1 LGLGHTTRALAIASH
16 LTQGNADCSVLLVTD
31 LPIIGRFHFP
41 PNVDYVRLPGIAQRG
56 DSGRAAT
63 SLDVGSALKIRR
75 KIMQGLIKTFRP
87 QLLVLERDPSSLAV
101 EVQRVLAFLREEIPE
116 AKAVWALPDVVG
128 EPDGVI
134 ESWTRASVYSALDE
148 LCDEVWVHGDQEL
161 FDQARH
167 YRLPGPVAAK
177 VVYTGYLR
185 SPRVRTERV
194 RRKVPKQPH
203 CPVVLVTGGGGAAGY
218 PLVDSF
224 LDFLEAR
231 RGRVPFHSVIVTGP
245 MMQSEEKGRLKARAE
260 RLPALT
266 FHRFSRHLLE
276 YLSCADLVVSTG
288 GYNTHCA
295 ALSYG
300 KRALVAPGMRPPNE
314 RLLRGRV
321 FERLGLTRLLD
332 PDELTSARLGDL
344 VTASVLN
351 GHGPAGNGGARV
363 IPMDGLERMGARIE
377 ALVGAP
383 QGWAKAAPHR

>member
-1 LGLGHTTRALAIASH
+1 LGLGHATRGLAIASH
-16 LTQGNADCSVLLVTD
+16 LTQRYPDCSVLLVTD

-41 PNVDYVRLPGIAQRG
+41 PNVDYVRLPGIGQGG

-63 SLDVGSALKIRR
+63 SLDVSSALKIRR
-75 KIMQGLIKTFRP
+75 KILQGVIKTFRP
-87 QLLVLERDPSSLAV
+87 QILILERDPSSLAL
-101 EVQRVLAFLREEIPE
+101 EVQRVLTFLREEIPE
-116 AKAVWALPDVVG
+116 AKAVWALPDIVG
-128 EPDGVI
+128 EPQGVI
-134 ESWTRASVYSALDE
+134 DSWTRASVYSALDE
-148 LCDEVWVHGDQEL
+148 LCDEVWVHGDRSL

-185 SPRVRTERV
+185 SPRVGTERV
-194 RRKVPKQPH
+194 RRKVSRQPR
-203 CPVVLVTGGGGAAGY
+203 CPTVLVTAGGGAAGY
-218 PLVDSF
+218 PLVDGF

-245 MMQSEEKGRLKARAE
+245 MMRSEDKGRLKARAA
-260 RLPALT
+260 RLSGLT

-276 YLSCADLVVSTG
+276 YMSCADLVVSNG

-321 FERLGLTRLLD
+321 FERLGITQVLD
-332 PDELTSARLGDL
+332 PEQMTPERLGEL
-344 VTASVLN
+344 VTAAVL
-351 GHGPAGNGGARV
+351 GGRAPVGNGGARV

-377 ALVGAP
+377 ALVGEP
-383 QGWAKAAPHR
+383 QSRAKAAPYR